1 MPQLD
6 AIQSAETVA
15 ALRAL
20 AGSEA
25 GLVTPCRDLFARH
38 FLSLKNR
45 LLLNFAPQGLLRSVI
60 ERMSPGSYCF
70 TIARTRHFDE
80 ALLAGV
86 RAGVKQVV
94 ILGAGYDSRDVPL
107 QGSSSPACACSSSII
122 PARRPAS

>member
-45 LLLNFAPQGLLRSVI
+45 LLLTFAPQGLLRSVI

-80 ALLAGV
+80 ALLACFDWPATPLAFELVKEGV
-86 RAGVKQVV
+86 ALDEAAFREFAGTKRNV
-94 ILGAGYDSRDVPL
+94 SR
-107 QGSSSPACACSSSII
+107 
-122 PARRPAS
+122 